1 MILPSKHLT
10 TERSLLAIGADIL
23 SLLKEPKSVS
33 KIWLDYQLVNEQRNL
48 RITFDWFTLAL
59 AMLYTIDAVE
69 LSDHRLRRRE
79 VLE

>member
-1 MILPSKHLT
+1 MILPTKHLA

-23 SLLKEPKSVS
+23 WLLSEPKSVS
-33 KIWLDYQLVNEQRNL
+33 RLWLDYQLVNEQRKL
-48 RITFDWFTLAL
+48 RVTFDWFTLAL

>member
-33 KIWLDYQLVNEQRNL
+33 KIWLDYLIIAFV
-48 RITFDWFTLAL
+48 
-59 AMLYTIDAVE
+59 AV
-69 LSDHRLRRRE
+69 RY
-79 VLE
+79 